1 MARMTLPDLSLA
13 VSRLRRAAPLV
24 HNITNQVVANVTA
37 NALLAIGASP
47 AMVMAEEE
55 VGEFVRKAA
64 ALVVNLGTLTAP
76 QRAAMHLATEAA
88 GEAGVPWILDPVAA
102 GATAFRLDTARGLL
116 GHRPQVVRGNA
127 SEILALAG
135 EVAGGKGVDSA
146 HRPEAAREAARA
158 LARRS
163 GAVVAVTGATDY
175 VTDGEAML
183 AIANGHP
190 MLTRVTGTG
199 CTATALIGAFL
210 GAGFDGMA
218 AATAGLAVLGV
229 VAEGAAR
236 MADKPGSFQVALLDG
251 LYALEDADLARQ
263 ARISAA

>member
-1 MARMTLPDLSLA
+1 MTLPDLSHALA
-13 VSRLRRAAPLV
+13 RLRGAAPLV

-47 AMVMAEEE
+47 AMVQAEEE
-55 VGEFVRKAA
+55 VAEFVVEAA

-76 QRAAMHLATEAA
+76 QRAAMHLATAA
-88 GEAGVPWILDPVAA
+88 ALDAGVPWILDPVAA
-102 GATAFRLDTARGLL
+102 GATAFRLGTAHSLL
-116 GHRPQVVRGNA
+116 KHAPSVVRGNA

-135 EVAGGKGVDSA
+135 HAGGGKGVDSV
-146 HRPEAAREAARA
+146 HRPEAAREAARD

-175 VTDGEAML
+175 VTDGTAML
-183 AIANGHP
+183 SIANGDA

-210 GAGFDGMA
+210 GAGLDGMA

-229 VAEGAAR
+229 AAELAAPGAGG
-236 MADKPGSFQVALLDG
+236 PGSFQVALLDALHG
-251 LYALEDADLARQ
+251 LQDETLGRM
-263 ARISAA
+263 ARIDAA

>member
-1 MARMTLPDLSLA
+1 MAKMTPPDLSVAL
-13 VSRLRRAAPLV
+13 SRLRAAAPLV

-47 AMVMAEEE
+47 AMVLAEEE
-55 VGEFVRKAA
+55 VGEFTPKAA

-76 QRAAMHLATEAA
+76 QRAAMHVATEAA
-88 GEAGVPWILDPVAA
+88 AKAGVPWILDPVAA
-102 GATAFRLDTARGLL
+102 GATAFRLDTARSLL
-116 GHRPQVVRGNA
+116 GRGPSVVRGNA

-135 EVAGGKGVDSA
+135 EAAGGKGVDSA
-146 HRPEAAREAARA
+146 HRPEVARQAARH
-158 LARRS
+158 LARQS

-175 VTDGEAML
+175 VTDGTAML
-183 AIANGHP
+183 AVANGHP

-210 GAGFDGMA
+210 GAGLDGMA

-229 VAEGAAR
+229 AAEEAAR
-236 MADKPGSFQVALLDG
+236 KADGPGSFQVALLDG
-251 LYALEDADLARQ
+251 LYALEDAGLARQ
-263 ARISAA
+263 ARVSPA